1 MEKLAVGNP
10 NGFAHINQLGQNDP
24 VGEKDRSSKVIADQ
38 LSIGEKTVRRAA
50 EFTLAVDKIVSVT
63 GIKVNDLL
71 DGKIKGTMEDIKTFA
86 DLEESAQKKIM
97 IKAIA
102 EKEDLSTATR
112 MFEMEEMER
121 RIREAEEKLRLE
133 REEKEKQ
140 ERERLRLE
148 REEKVRQEKERLAK
162 AREEQERL
170 RLANSSNISSL
181 SSSPSSPSS
190 QRL

>member
-1 MEKLAVGNP
+1 M
-10 NGFAHINQLGQNDP
+10 
-24 VGEKDRSSKVIADQ
+24 
-38 LSIGEKTVRRAA
+38 
-50 EFTLAVDKIVSVT
+50 SVT